1 MKVSRLVSKLKVFYQ
16 IFIVSP
22 KAWYLPKK
30 AEILIYDAYDACG
43 AEAMLPYMT
52 EYRVTTMAVRGELM
66 EFDPGNT
73 CFVTLLGQLLP
84 KSEAQHVN

>member
-16 IFIVSP
+16 IFIVSL
-22 KAWYLPKK
+22 KAWHLPKK
-30 AEILIYDAYDACG
+30 AEILIYDACG

-52 EYRVTTMAVRGELM
+52 KYRVTTMAVRGELM

-73 CFVTLLGQLLP
+73 RFVTLLGQLLP
-84 KSEAQHVN
+84 KFEAQHVN